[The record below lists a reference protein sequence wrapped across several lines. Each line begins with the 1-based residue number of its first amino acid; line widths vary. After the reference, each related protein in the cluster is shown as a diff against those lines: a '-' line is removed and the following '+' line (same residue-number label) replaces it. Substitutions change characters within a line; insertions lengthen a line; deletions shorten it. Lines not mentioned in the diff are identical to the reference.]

1 MRNKLTIILFGLLLA
16 VGWTHAM
23 AQGTVTTSPAQRL
36 NLELVNYVSNYN
48 IATQQNEYT
57 NTLRLSQPTSDNKLT
72 AGMLNNGDN
81 IITVTRQGVKD
92 GQNVGTPTDVAT
104 INLNRAPQTYP
115 TNPIS
120 SIDFTSLITSS
131 ESLNSKLPANW
142 SSTGLYGYSS
152 WNGNTKYAY
161 IQSGSTLSFTIPS
174 DLNIHNGKINV
185 LIYTTNTGYF
195 EVGDWINTASAGWN
209 RFGVSGVNAGDV
221 ITIQGM
227 TQNYDGSFSAGQSP
241 RMQAIQIQFIEPLV
255 PNYDVTTT
263 LNANGNVSQIGTTTT
278 LSPNDE
284 ISLNGMN
291 DLVDSFTA
299 PTATNAHP
307 DSYTYAAT
315 VDANIS
321 FPSASTGESSFYA
334 SADYQNGNGTVEGI
348 VITGP
353 NNWVHEYVGLEDEGA
368 YCLWFNND
376 GNVLYT
382 MPNDFTGNSVN
393 VTITSDSGSYG
404 AGSIMVNGESH
415 TFTAGTSHTWTVP
428 VRANGTILFACQ
440 PTDPY
445 SVDVTKIVISSGN
458 GSASN
463 APRHT
468 VNAQSSSKVSNGN
481 RQMLYNMAKA
491 QRMISN
497 NQQ

>member
-16 VGWTHAM
+16 VGWTHAL

-72 AGMLNNGDN
+72 AGMLKQGDN

-104 INLNRAPQTYP
+104 ININRAPQTYP

-131 ESLNSKLPANW
+131 GSLNNMLPANW
-142 SSTGLYGYSS
+142 SSTGLYGYYRSS
-152 WNGNTKYAY
+152 WGTTTKYAY
-161 IQSGSTLSFTIPS
+161 IQSGYSLSFTIPA
-174 DLNIHNGKINV
+174 DLNIHNGKIMV
-185 LIYTTNTGYF
+185 LIYTTTAGYF
-195 EVGDWINTASAGWN
+195 AVGGWRNQAIENSWN
-209 RFGVSGVNAGDV
+209 RFGVTGVNAGDV
-221 ITIQGM
+221 ITIQGVS
-227 TQNYDGSFSAGQSP
+227 NSGAAAQSP
-241 RMQAIQIQFIEPLV
+241 RMQAIQIQFVEPIV

-278 LSPNDE
+278 VSPNDE

-334 SADYQNGNGTVEGI
+334 SADYQNGDGTVEGI

-353 NNWVHEYVGLEDEGA
+353 NNWVHEYVGLVDEGT

-393 VTITSDSGSYG
+393 VTVTSDTGSYG
-404 AGSIMVNGESH
+404 AGSLMVNGENY
-415 TFTAGTSHTWTVP
+415 TFTAGETHTWTVP
-428 VRANGTILFACQ
+428 VCANGTILFACG
-440 PTDPY
+440 PEVGY
-445 SVDVTKIVISSGN
+445 SIDITKIVISSGN

-463 APRHT
+463 APKHS
-468 VNAQSSSKVSNGN
+468 VNAQSGGKASKDN
-481 RQMLYNMAKA
+481 RQMLSNMPKA

>member
-1 MRNKLTIILFGLLLA
+1 MRKTILHITCGLLLA
-16 VGWTHAM
+16 TGWANAL
-23 AQGTVTTSPAQRL
+23 AQGTTSPAQRL
-36 NLELVNYVSNYN
+36 NLELVDNVSNYN

-57 NTLRLSQPTSDNKLT
+57 NTLRLSQPTGDNKLT
-72 AGMLNNGDN
+72 AGMLKQGDN

-92 GQNVGTPTDVAT
+92 GQNVGTPADVAT

-131 ESLNSKLPANW
+131 GTTSINNSLPANW
-142 SSTGLYGYSS
+142 SSTGLTGYYSTRT
-152 WNGNTKYAY
+152 GTKYAY
-161 IQSGSTLSFTIPS
+161 IKSGSTLSFTIPS

-195 EVGDWINTASAGWN
+195 EVGDWINEASTGWN

-241 RMQAIQIQFIEPLV
+241 RMQQIQIQFIEPLV
-255 PNYDVTTT
+255 PVYDVTTT

-307 DSYTYAAT
+307 DTYTYAAT

-334 SADYQNGNGTVEGI
+334 SADYQNGDGTVEGI

-481 RQMLYNMAKA
+481 RQMLSNMAKA